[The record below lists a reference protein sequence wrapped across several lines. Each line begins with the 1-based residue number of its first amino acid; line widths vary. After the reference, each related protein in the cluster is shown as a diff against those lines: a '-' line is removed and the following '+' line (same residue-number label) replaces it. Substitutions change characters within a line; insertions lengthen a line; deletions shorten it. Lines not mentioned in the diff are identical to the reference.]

1 MPGLDDDAV
10 VRQYATPAN
19 LTARMALH
27 ERFGNAEVPWQ
38 TWVFDQLEL
47 RPGERVLEVGCGTGA
62 LWRGNT
68 GRLPADLSVTLS
80 DRSAGMLDRARGA
93 VEAAALVPA
102 DVRSL
107 PFTAASFDVAIA
119 NHMLYHATDPAQAI
133 GELTRVLA
141 PSGRLAAATNGAGHL
156 EELRELIAAYG
167 EDPGPSLAARFAL
180 ENGGHLLAEWFGTV
194 EVRRRDDVLR
204 VDDPD
209 ALVAYVASMARGPA
223 TLDVE
228 ALAAD
233 VTRKIRRDGAIEL
246 RTSSGLFLAREP
258 R

>member
-1 MPGLDDDAV
+1 MAGVDDDAV

-27 ERFGNAEVPWQ
+27 EQFGTADLPWQ

-62 LWRGNT
+62 LWRGNAGACRRT
-68 GRLPADLSVTLS
+68 SPS
-80 DRSAGMLDRARGA
+80 RSATARPA
-93 VEAAALVPA
+93 CSTAPAAPSRRPTLVPA

-133 GELTRVLA
+133 GELARVLA
-141 PSGRLAAATNGAGHL
+141 PPGRLVAATNGAGHL

-194 EVRRRDDVLR
+194 DVRRRDDVLR

-223 TLDVE
+223 TLDLE

-246 RTSSGLFLAREP
+246 RTCSGLFVAREP

>member
-1 MPGLDDDAV
+1 MPGVDDDAV
-10 VRQYATPAN
+10 ARQYATPAN

-27 ERFGNAEVPWQ
+27 ERFGNADVPWQ

-62 LWRGNT
+62 LWRGNS
-68 GRLPADLSVTLS
+68 GRLPADVAVALS
-80 DRSAGMLDRARGA
+80 DRSAGMLDRARDAIGA
-93 VEAAALVPA
+93 MLVTADVAALPFA
-102 DVRSL
+102 D
-107 PFTAASFDVAIA
+107 ASFDIAVA
-119 NHMLYHATDPAQAI
+119 NHMLYHATDPGQAI
-133 GELTRVLA
+133 GELARVLT
-141 PSGRLAAATNGAGHL
+141 PSGRLIAATNGAGHL

-194 EVRRRDDVLR
+194 EARRRDDVLR

-223 TLDVE
+223 TLDLQ

-246 RTSSGLFLAREP
+246 RTCSGLFIAREP